1 MSFFEAFCCIRRLS
15 LTGLRA
21 KNYLGGISI
30 KLVKDITEI
39 VIQQQSESLRILN
52 IESELE
58 TKNIFIITETD
69 ITVEQKSFKRFFYQ
83 KVSPIGDHY
92 PK

>member
-1 MSFFEAFCCIRRLS
+1 MSFLECFAAIRRLS
-15 LTGLRA
+15 LTELRA
-21 KNYLGGISI
+21 KVIGGISAQP
-30 KLVKDITEI
+30 VKDITEI

-69 ITVEQKSFKRFFYQ
+69 ITVEQEIF
-83 KVSPIGDHY
+83 
-92 PK
+92 

>member
-1 MSFFEAFCCIRRLS
+1 VRFAAIRRLS
-15 LTGLRA
+15 LTGMKVSWRDFA
-21 KNYLGGISI
+21 QQ
-30 KLVKDITEI
+30 LVKDITEI

-69 ITVEQKSFKRFFYQ
+69 ITVEQEIF
-83 KVSPIGDHY
+83 
-92 PK
+92 